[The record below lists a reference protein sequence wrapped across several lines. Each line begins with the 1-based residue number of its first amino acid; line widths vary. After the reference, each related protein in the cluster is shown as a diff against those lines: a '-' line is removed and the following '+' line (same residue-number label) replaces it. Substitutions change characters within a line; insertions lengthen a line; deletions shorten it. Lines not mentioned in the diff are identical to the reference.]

1 MIDLTGYTAAELA
14 AIVRDATA
22 AYERRLALES
32 AQERMEEIA
41 ADYAAAIGR
50 VDGDPWQAPQGAH
63 DSYREGA
70 TVTHDG
76 KAWVSLTDWNA
87 HAPGVSGW
95 REVTE
100 GDAPAAWVQ
109 PTGAHDAYKKGD
121 QVTHKGSTWTSD
133 ADGNVWEPG
142 VYGWTA
148 TATPKK

>member
-76 KAWVSLTDWNA
+76 KTWVSLIDWNV

-109 PTGAHDAYKKGD
+109 PTGAHDAYQTGD
-121 QVTHKGSTWTSD
+121 IVSFEGRVYRSTI
-133 ADGNVWEPG
+133 DGNVWSPSA
-142 VYGWTA
+142 YPRGWEKVA
-148 TATPKK
+148 

>member
-1 MIDLTGYTAAELA
+1 MDFTAYTAAELA
-14 AIVRDATA
+14 VIVRDATA

-32 AQERMEEIA
+32 AQERMEELA

-63 DSYREGA
+63 DSYHEGA
-70 TVTHDG
+70 TATHDG
-76 KAWVSLTDWNA
+76 KTWVSLTDWNA

-109 PTGAHDAYKKGD
+109 PTGAHDAYQTGD
-121 QVTHKGSTWTSD
+121 IVSFEGRVYRSTI
-133 ADGNVWEPG
+133 DGNVWSPSA
-142 VYGWTA
+142 YLRGW
-148 TATPKK
+148 KKVA

>member
-1 MIDLTGYTAAELA
+1 MDFTTYTAAELA
-14 AIVRDATA
+14 IIVRDATA
-22 AYERRLALES
+22 AYERQTALER
-32 AQERMEEIA
+32 APETMRELA
-41 ADYAAAIGR
+41 DDYAAAIGR

-76 KAWVSLTDWNA
+76 KTWVSLIEWNA

-109 PTGAHDAYKKGD
+109 PTGAHDAYQTGD
-121 QVTHKGSTWTSD
+121 IVSFEGRVYRSLIDS
-133 ADGNVWEPG
+133 NVWSPDS
-142 VYGWTA
+142 YPAGWEEIT
-148 TATPKK
+148 